1 MPKLTQFFFLT
12 ALLLVQ
18 AAACQ
23 TSTQSPGIEQLG
35 RRFMEAVNTSD
46 TALQVIITKE
56 VYAPSTIE
64 KLGMQRIVAHFQ
76 SLHQHYA
83 PLEYHH
89 SERLEF
95 RKPGG
100 TTYVMHIYARKHGE
114 VMWQDFQFYL
124 ETSAPHRIDKL
135 AFIAEVAEPIA
146 LPNGSIEQRETLD
159 WLNGYIEKL
168 EREND
173 LSGSILIA
181 KGDQV
186 LFEKYWGS
194 ADLENARK
202 INAESLFG
210 LASGSKMF
218 TATAIVQLMEQ
229 GKLQLTD
236 KLTDYFPDFPN
247 KAWAERVT
255 LKHLLSHTSGIAE
268 YWTKENEGA
277 MLQFTDWHQYIPL
290 IYKEGFRFEPGTE
303 SYYSN
308 SNFMLLGAVIEK
320 ASGQDYYPYIEQ
332 YILKKAGMAHS
343 GFFDHRDNTLPL
355 VVPYARKEGGGWQ
368 NNRAKQFKK
377 GSPAGGCYSNAYD
390 MLRFCKALKNNQLVS
405 AESLKLMTTD
415 WTEGTND
422 AQPYG
427 LGLILERH
435 AQENTYG
442 HGGTAGG
449 VNFEFR
455 YFPRLDIALLVF
467 NNQNNGAYDDLKR
480 NTLKLIS
487 GAR

>member
-1 MPKLTQFFFLT
+1 MLKISGLLFAT
-12 ALLLVQ
+12 LLLVQ
-18 AAACQ
+18 APTCQ
-23 TSTQSPGIEQLG
+23 TTTHSPDVERLG
-35 RRFMEAVNTSD
+35 SRFIEAVNTVD
-46 TALQVIITKE
+46 TNLMAVIAKE
-56 VYAPSTIE
+56 VYAPATLE
-64 KLGMQRIVAHFQ
+64 KVGMQRITAHFQ
-76 SLHQHYA
+76 NLHQRFA
-83 PLEYHH
+83 PLDYHH
-89 SERLEF
+89 SERVEF
-95 RKPGG
+95 KKPAG
-100 TTYVMHIYARKHGE
+100 TTYVMHIYARNQSN
-114 VMWQDFQFYL
+114 VMYSDFQFYL
-124 ETSAPHRIDKL
+124 EPAPPHRIDQMV
-135 AFIAEVAEPIA
+135 FIAEVSEPIA
-146 LPNGSIEQRETLD
+146 LPNGSIGQKETLD
-159 WLNGYIEKL
+159 WLSGYVEKL

-173 LSGSILIA
+173 LSGNIFIA

-186 LFEKYWGS
+186 LFEKYWGF

-202 INAESLFG
+202 IDAETLFG

-229 GKLQLTD
+229 GKLKLTD
-236 KLTDYFPDFPN
+236 RLTDYFPDFPN
-247 KAWAERVT
+247 RAWAERVT

-268 YWTKENEGA
+268 YWTKENEPA
-277 MLQFTDWHQYIPL
+277 MIQFTHWHQYLPL
-290 IYKEGFRFEPGTE
+290 IYQEGFRVEPGTE

-320 ASGQDYYPYIEQ
+320 VSGQDYYQ
-332 YILKKAGMAHS
+332 YVGEHILKKAGMARS
-343 GFFDHRDNTLPL
+343 GYYDHLDGQLPL

-368 NNRAKQFKK
+368 NNRDKQFRK
-377 GSPAGGCYSNAYD
+377 GSPAGGCYSNAAD
-390 MLRFCKALKNNQLVS
+390 MWKFCKALKNNTLVS

-415 WTEGTND
+415 WTTGTKD

-427 LGLILERH
+427 LGLILEQH
-435 AQENTYG
+435 GGEPTYG

-455 YFPRLDIALLVF
+455 YFPRMDITLLVF